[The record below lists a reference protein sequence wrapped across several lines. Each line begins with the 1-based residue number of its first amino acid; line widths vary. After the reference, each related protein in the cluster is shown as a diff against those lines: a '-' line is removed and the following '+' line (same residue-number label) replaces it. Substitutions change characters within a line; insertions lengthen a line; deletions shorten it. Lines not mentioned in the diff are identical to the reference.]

1 MKARLNQWGFKALSF
16 SLAALFRV
24 ADLMPQPQPEG
35 RHRGTGRATRASHR
49 QLRADREAATHRRRA
64 FVEMTRTKSVLDWDT
79 DVGLVWTGDEFDIPP
94 VPQRRFR
101 ALAPRALAASS
112 ISAREALRRD
122 QEALRQDQRAIAQE
136 FGQAMAR
143 ILGSDEVS

>member
-1 MKARLNQWGFKALSF
+1 MKARLNQWSFNVLAF
-16 SLAALFRV
+16 SLAVLFRV
-24 ADLMPQPQPEG
+24 ADLMPQPRPEG
-35 RHRGTGRATRASHR
+35 RHRGTGRATRAGNKA
-49 QLRADREAATHRRRA
+49 LAKEREQAAMNRHHFQELSRPRRP
-64 FVEMTRTKSVLDWDT
+64 DWIG
-79 DVGLVWTGDEFDIPP
+79 DVGQVWTDAFDMPP
-94 VPQRRFR
+94 LPQRRFR